1 MVGRVWAKGEW
12 GVDDVP
18 TRRGPGHTNRGLL
31 AAYAVVLEWAGD
43 NYSAYVPDLPGCISA
58 GRTAEEAAQNIRE
71 AIELHLEG
79 MIEDGEP
86 VPLPQTV
93 ALLVPLAPRWLE
105 KAREHRTTQPFIVEA
120 DQESVRV
127 VRREQ
132 DRHADSLGPDTFASV
147 AAVTGWRTG
156 EDH

>member
-1 MVGRVWAKGEW
+1 MVGRVWAKGDW

-43 NYSAYVPDLPGCISA
+43 NYSAYVADLPGCISA
-58 GRTAEEAAQNIRE
+58 GRTVEEAAQNIRE

-93 ALLVPLAPRWLE
+93 AVLVPLVPQWTDAAQTIRTAAPLMLE
-105 KAREHRTTQPFIVEA
+105 AGKDSAQTGA
-120 DQESVRV
+120 DERGPG
-127 VRREQ
+127 
-132 DRHADSLGPDTFASV
+132 DHDLGPGALASV
-147 AAVTGWRTG
+147 AHVAGWRDG
-156 EDH
+156 EEH